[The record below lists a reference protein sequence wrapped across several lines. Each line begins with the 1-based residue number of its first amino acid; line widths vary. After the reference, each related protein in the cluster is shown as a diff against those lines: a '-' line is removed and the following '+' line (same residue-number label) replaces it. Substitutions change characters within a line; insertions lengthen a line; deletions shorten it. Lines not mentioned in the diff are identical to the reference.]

1 MPNPKTLEGC
11 YYAAGLIV
19 YYLPNKLNKVTI
31 QNSND
36 ILDAIELLE
45 SATKE
50 LWRMHDQ
57 SVELVLAEF
66 EKKHGTVISRQ
77 RSGEQ

>member
-19 YYLPNKLNKVTI
+19 HYLPNKLNKVTI
-31 QNSND
+31 QNTND
-36 ILDAIELLE
+36 IIDAIELLE
-45 SATKE
+45 SAAKE
-50 LWRMHDQ
+50 LWHLHDETI
-57 SVELVLAEF
+57 ELELDEF